1 MGLGAVLDLAVNG
14 AAPGSSTEA
23 DKPKKGDGLCWAG
36 GDMLNCLKVPHIC
49 PHPDSGAGSP
59 DTTYLGRSW
68 RAVAAGS
75 RGGRQCAYLAPACWS
90 WHYLLVKRK
99 KTNQTTLILEENGG
113 CLLLSCTL
121 SPPSECLLIPVG
133 SATLN
138 NTNLSDDVL

>member
-75 RGGRQCAYLAPACWS
+75 RGGRQRAYLAPACWS

-99 KTNQTTLILEENGG
+99 KDKPNHINTGREWW
-113 CLLLSCTL
+113 LLAAFLHPF
-121 SPPSECLLIPVG
+121 SPLRVPLDPGRKCYTE
-133 SATLN
+133 
-138 NTNLSDDVL
+138 

>member
-49 PHPDSGAGSP
+49 PHSDSGAGSP

-68 RAVAAGS
+68 RAAAAGS
-75 RGGRQCAYLAPACWS
+75 RGGRQRALPGSCPLVLALFAS
-90 WHYLLVKRK
+90 K
-99 KTNQTTLILEENGG
+99 KEKKNQTTLILEENGG

-121 SPPSECLLIPVG
+121 SPPP
-133 SATLN
+133 SA
-138 NTNLSDDVL
+138 S